1 MNHLAH
7 LLLSEPTPEA
17 RLGNL
22 AADYISQ
29 REYLT
34 LPPAVQRGVMHHRQ
48 VDSFTDRHP
57 VVFRGMA
64 RLPERWG
71 WFKGILLDVYFD
83 HLLATGWDTFCPVPL
98 GQFTFEVNADLLSI
112 AGHLP
117 ESAAASVWRIAG
129 TNRLLTYLDLTGV
142 EAALFRITGIL
153 RERIPERAVNLVEA
167 LPDLSAAHPDLT
179 ADFAEFFP
187 QLVQF
192 SNEWC
197 RTS

>member
-34 LPPAVQRGVMHHRQ
+34 LPPAVRRGVMHHRQ

-83 HLLATGWDTFCPVPL
+83 HILATNWDAVCPVPL
-98 GQFTFEVNADLLSI
+98 PQFAFEVNADLLSI

-117 ESAAASVWRIAG
+117 DSAAASVQRIAG

-142 EAALFRITGIL
+142 EAALYRITGIL
-153 RERIPERAVNLVEA
+153 RERIPDRAVNLIEA
-167 LPDLSAAHPDLT
+167 LPDLTAIHTDLT

-187 QLVQF
+187 QLAQF
-192 SNEWC
+192 STEWC